1 MQLESLILLQNKIDL
16 IYSKDSAA
24 EQYSQI
30 KAFTQ
35 STRAENSPIIPIS
48 AQLEHNIDYVLQ

>member
-24 EQYSQI
+24 EQYGQI
-30 KAFTQ
+30 KAFTV

-48 AQLEHNIDYVLQ
+48 AQLEYNIDYVLQ